1 MRSIS
6 VDTFLADMYPYMIN
20 VWVNYGEPNR

>member
-1 MRSIS
+1 MRSRS
-6 VDTFLADMYPYMIN
+6 VDTFLADMYSYMIN